1 MSRRYRLPRFNDQM
15 LSEIMFGIE
24 NQDVDY
30 MLDIGTG
37 NLYSSEMD
45 GIEPSSEENLVELP
59 PWTSSDGYQLMVS
72 FTNTCQ
78 NPQLKQKLVD
88 ELNSKSKGVF
98 RRFRDVLSENPE
110 DLKQWYDFKDRRMK
124 SYIKSWYRTRFAGKD
139 DDSDELEDDD
149 LSEGALLSDFEVVH
163 LDKMDPYCV
172 KLLEE
177 YAGDDPFRKKILD
190 CFEAKEAFEVVCD
203 GKSCGALIYEKSGNF
218 AYILYYYI
226 EEQDR
231 EMGLFSLMFDLFNRD
246 LERNGVEKVTMPF
259 SSESVFLRQ
268 TLSEHEAEI
277 SDACESGIYSVGAWN
292 SATES
297 AEFAY
302 VL

>member
-15 LSEIMFGIE
+15 LSEIIFGIE

-110 DLKQWYDFKDRRMK
+110 DQIGR
-124 SYIKSWYRTRFAGKD
+124 AH
-139 DDSDELEDDD
+139 
-149 LSEGALLSDFEVVH
+149 V
-163 LDKMDPYCV
+163 
-172 KLLEE
+172 
-177 YAGDDPFRKKILD
+177 
-190 CFEAKEAFEVVCD
+190 
-203 GKSCGALIYEKSGNF
+203 
-218 AYILYYYI
+218 
-226 EEQDR
+226 
-231 EMGLFSLMFDLFNRD
+231 
-246 LERNGVEKVTMPF
+246 
-259 SSESVFLRQ
+259 
-268 TLSEHEAEI
+268 
-277 SDACESGIYSVGAWN
+277 
-292 SATES
+292 
-297 AEFAY
+297 
-302 VL
+302 